1 MEYLLPTLSI
11 LAGFS
16 LLIWSSDVFVDGAAD
31 LARHFGVSP
40 IMVGMLVIG
49 FGTSAPE
56 MLVSGVAA
64 FNGNPNMGIGNAIGS
79 NITNITLVLG
89 VTALFYTIPVESRI
103 IKKELPLL
111 LLISFIAMIALY
123 SGEFGRIDGFILLGT
138 LSFVLTWMIYTAHHD
153 NETTPPPHD
162 PLVEDIKGHFPDKP
176 HRKTA
181 MLWTIGGLLLLLLS
195 SQMLVWGASNI
206 AETLGVSD
214 LVIGLT
220 IVAIGTSL
228 PELAATLVSAK
239 KGETDLAI
247 GNIVGSNFFNTLG
260 VLALPAII
268 SPAIPDKNAVL
279 RDMPIS
285 LVITV
290 ILLLFAWGCWQKRI
304 IKSIKGA
311 ILLSLFLGYQFLLF
325 YQSTHQITCQSLFCL
340 S

>member
-1 MEYLLPTLSI
+1 METYLLPIVSI
-11 LAGFS
+11 LAGFA

-31 LARHFGVSP
+31 LARHFGISP
-40 IMVGMLVIG
+40 ILVGMLVIG

-64 FNGNPNMGIGNAIGS
+64 FNGNPDMGIGNGIGS

-89 VTALFYTIPVESRI
+89 VTALFYALPVESRI
-103 IKKELPLL
+103 VEKELPLL
-111 LLISFIAMIALY
+111 LIISFIAMITLY
-123 SGEFGRIDGFILLGT
+123 FGEFGPLDGAILLIT
-138 LSFVLTWMIYTAHHD
+138 LAFVLTWMIYTAKK
-153 NETTPPPHD
+153 ESESSPPPHD
-162 PLVEDIKGHFPDKP
+162 PLLTDIKDHFPPKP
-176 HRKTA
+176 HNKTA

-195 SQMLVWGASNI
+195 SQMLVWGASSI
-206 AETLGVSD
+206 AVTLGVSD

-268 SPAIPDKNAVL
+268 SPGMPDSNAIY
-279 RDMPIS
+279 RDMPIA
-285 LVITV
+285 LVITTV
-290 ILLLFAWGCWQKRI
+290 LLLFAWGCWQKRI
-304 IKSIKGA
+304 IKFGKGA
-311 ILLSLFLGYQFLLF
+311 ILLSLFFGYQFLLF
-325 YQSTHQITCQSLFCL
+325 YQSSHDITCRTFFCL
-340 S
+340 

>member
-1 MEYLLPTLSI
+1 MELLLSI
-11 LAGFS
+11 LAILAGFT
-16 LLIWSSDVFVDGAAD
+16 LLIWSSDRFVDGAAD

-40 IMVGMLVIG
+40 MVVGMIIIG

-56 MLVSGVAA
+56 MLVSSIAA
-64 FNGNPNMGIGNAIGS
+64 FNGNPQIGIGNAIGS

-89 VTALFYTIPVESRI
+89 VTAIFYAIPVQSRI
-103 IKKELPLL
+103 VRIELPILLAVTVLASVLLSHGDFGKLDGILL
-111 LLISFIAMIALY
+111 LSV
-123 SGEFGRIDGFILLGT
+123 LG
-138 LSFVLTWMIYTAHHD
+138 LVLAWMIYSAKHQYPDALLT
-153 NETTPPPHD
+153 
-162 PLVEDIKGHFPDKP
+162 DIEEHFPNT

-181 MLWTIGGLLLLLLS
+181 MFWTVAGLVLLLIS

-206 AETLGVSD
+206 ATILGISD

-228 PELAATLVSAK
+228 PEVAATLASAR

-268 SPAIPDKNAVL
+268 APHAPDMNAIH

-285 LVITV
+285 LLLTAL
-290 ILLLFAWGCWQKRI
+290 LLLFAWGCWQKRI
-304 IKSIKGA
+304 IKFWKGV
-311 ILLSLFLGYQFLLF
+311 ILFSLFIGYQILLF
-325 YQSTHQITCQSLFCL
+325 YQSTQHIDCQTWLCL